1 MKTCCITG
9 RVTDEQAL
17 EIQNDIKKQILYLIG
32 LGYTHFIS
40 GFDFGAD
47 LIFAGI
53 VADLKRRYPITLEA
67 AIPYP
72 GRMKTPDK
80 AFQNLI
86 RLCDFVQ
93 IHSAS
98 YNRKCC
104 MKRNHYMVDRS
115 HTVIAVYDGSPR
127 GGTAAA
133 LRYAVV
139 KGRRVT
145 VIRVP

>member
-17 EIQNDIKKQILYLIG
+17 AIQNDIKKQLLCLIG

-40 GFDFGAD
+40 GFSCGAD

-72 GRMKTPDK
+72 MKMPDK

-86 RLCDFVQ
+86 RLCDLIK
-93 IHSAS
+93 IHSPS
-98 YNRKCC
+98 YNRECY
-104 MKRNHYMVDRS
+104 MKRNRYMVDRS
-115 HTVIAVYDGSPR
+115 HTVIAVYNGRPR
-127 GGTAAA
+127 GTAAA
-133 LRYAVV
+133 LRYAAV